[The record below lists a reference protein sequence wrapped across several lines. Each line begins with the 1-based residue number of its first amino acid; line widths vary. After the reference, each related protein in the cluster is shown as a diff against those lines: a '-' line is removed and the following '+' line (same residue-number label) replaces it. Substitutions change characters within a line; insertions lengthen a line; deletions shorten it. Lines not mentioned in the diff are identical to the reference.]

1 MVPRILI
8 IDDEADIREVTAL
21 SLETIAGWQVIL
33 APSGAQGIRRASL
46 EQPDAIL
53 LDVMMPDIDGPTTF
67 QILKQNGNTA
77 HIPVLL
83 LTAKVQGQDRR
94 KLDELGAAAILSKP
108 FDPLTLA
115 DHSAHDPRCG
125 APGDAVVDPNVG
137 GSWRGWN
144 VGCNRYQSDAGF
156 GEVAQGVARLG
167 MIERD
172 DSESSRIQRY
182 FFDCGHRLFRRITV
196 QSMNRA
202 RSNQRNARG
211 VILNMLG

>member
-1 MVPRILI
+1 MYPRRGPTYSEGTLRASATMIPRILI

-21 SLETIAGWQVIL
+21 SLETVAGWQVIV

-67 QILKQNGNTA
+67 QILKQNGTTA

-115 DHSAHDPRCG
+115 DQISDVLGWPRDG
-125 APGDAVVDPNVG
+125 IAKTAPADAVSSAVA
-137 GSWRGWN
+137 
-144 VGCNRYQSDAGF
+144 DA
-156 GEVAQGVARLG
+156 AR
-167 MIERD
+167 I
-172 DSESSRIQRY
+172 
-182 FFDCGHRLFRRITV
+182 H
-196 QSMNRA
+196 
-202 RSNQRNARG
+202 
-211 VILNMLG
+211 

>member
-1 MVPRILI
+1 MVVPRILI

-21 SLETIAGWQVIL
+21 SLETVAGWQVIQ

-67 QILKQNGNTA
+67 QILKQNESTA

-115 DHSAHDPRCG
+115 ADISKILG
-125 APGDAVVDPNVG
+125 WPG
-137 GSWRGWN
+137 
-144 VGCNRYQSDAGF
+144 
-156 GEVAQGVARLG
+156 G
-167 MIERD
+167 MIPGSE
-172 DSESSRIQRY
+172 DSIPLAG
-182 FFDCGHRLFRRITV
+182 D
-196 QSMNRA
+196 
-202 RSNQRNARG
+202 
-211 VILNMLG
+211 

>member
-21 SLETIAGWQVIL
+21 SLETVAGWQVIM

-53 LDVMMPDIDGPTTF
+53 LDVMMPDIDGPTTY

-115 DHSAHDPRCG
+115 DQISEIL
-125 APGDAVVDPNVG
+125 
-137 GSWRGWN
+137 GW
-144 VGCNRYQSDAGF
+144 
-156 GEVAQGVARLG
+156 
-167 MIERD
+167 ERD
-172 DSESSRIQRY
+172 SPTGPEPYRSPATKHPRKSLPQSEWCSPGLES
-182 FFDCGHRLFRRITV
+182 GA
-196 QSMNRA
+196 RA
-202 RSNQRNARG
+202 FEPANSG
-211 VILNMLG
+211 L